1 MKKIFILLGL
11 MILLAGC
18 VESFAVMSTGA
29 VNGKLV
35 QSSVNTGI
43 SYGIKSQTGMTPV
56 EHALA
61 YTKKQNLKEKQNSC
75 SSFTNKENLDI
86 CSMVKKKIVASQK
99 VIKKNESSFKHS
111 IEMTKSLQSSID
123 KKFAIKYLD

>member
-1 MKKIFILLGL
+1 

-61 YTKKQNLKEKQNSC
+61 YTKKNKSEEKKKPCALHANKKDLNVCLKLKEKMAANQ
-75 SSFTNKENLDI
+75 FE
-86 CSMVKKKIVASQK
+86 KKKSPYETSNKI
-99 VIKKNESSFKHS
+99 
-111 IEMTKSLQSSID
+111 TPLLQSSIN
-123 KKFAIKYLD
+123 KKFKIKYLD